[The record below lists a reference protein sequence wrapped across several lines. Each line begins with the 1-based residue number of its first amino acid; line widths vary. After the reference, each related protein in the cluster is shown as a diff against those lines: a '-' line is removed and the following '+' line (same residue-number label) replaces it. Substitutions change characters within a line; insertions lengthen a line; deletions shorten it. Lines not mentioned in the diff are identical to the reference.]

1 MKDRY
6 LRIMSIA
13 GVLSVLIVIL
23 MGALVTNTGSAY
35 GCGNNWPLCNGQVIP
50 TADKQQTWI
59 EFSHR
64 IVSGI
69 ASILTVVQAVWIWI
83 RLKHVRETKFLAIAS
98 VFFIFLQAFLGA
110 AAVVWGQSGPVLA
123 LHFGISLLSFASMLL
138 IAFIVFEGTG
148 PHARRIAPPIHHGMR
163 WNFILLSIY
172 SYILI
177 YSGAF
182 VRHTGSTL
190 GSTDFPLINGRLF
203 PQPLVSKA
211 GVQYLHRVLAF
222 IILLWLI
229 VTLVVCLKRY
239 KNVPS
244 LSVTLFLSLI
254 FVLLQSVSGII
265 IIKSHMALYSLILHS
280 LFVTCFFGLLMILL
294 MLSLRKTGGPEHR

>member
-6 LRIMSIA
+6 LRIVSIA
-13 GVLSVLIVIL
+13 GVLSVLIVVL

-69 ASILTVVQAVWIWI
+69 ASILTVIQAIWIWI
-83 RLKHVRETKFLAIAS
+83 QLKKVKEIRFLAIAS

-110 AAVVWGQSGPVLA
+110 AAVVWGQSSPVLA
-123 LHFGISLLSFASMLL
+123 LHFGVSLLSFASMLL
-138 IAFIVFEGTG
+138 IAFIVFEETL
-148 PHARRIAPPIHHGMR
+148 PRAHRIVPPIHRGMR
-163 WNFILLSIY
+163 WNFILLSVY

-182 VRHTGSTL
+182 VRHTESTL
-190 GSTDFPLINGRLF
+190 GCTDFPLCNGRLF
-203 PQPLVSKA
+203 PEPLVSKA
-211 GVQYLHRVLAF
+211 GIQYLHRVLAF
-222 IILLWLI
+222 IILVWLI
-229 VTLVVCLKRY
+229 ITLIVCLKRY
-239 KNVPS
+239 KNIPS
-244 LSVTLFLSLI
+244 LSIVLFISLI
-254 FVLLQSVSGII
+254 FIFLQSVSGII
-265 IIKSHMALYSLILHS
+265 IIKSNMALYSLILHA

-294 MLSLRKTGGPEHR
+294 MLGLRKTNG